1 MILACGL
8 GLYKQEHLLCV
19 MGRPY
24 CLSCYDDTLKT
35 AKRHDV
41 PADTMTIPPRTKDGR
56 PAPPGRRRF
65 APPGLVIP
73 TPQSTSSSTAPH
85 RHSPPSPLSASI
97 TNVTDQPTPAS
108 SSSKAPDRN
117 SVNHLTPA
125 AISTEL
131 KGPRGQYRNT
141 VRSLAE
147 RFEPPPSILKTPL
160 SPVGASVLN
169 RPIQDNVGYRSGT
182 GLRKE
187 AASRDTASR
196 SVEP

>member
-1 MILACGL
+1 MIIACGL
-8 GLYKQEHLLCV
+8 GLYRQEHLLCV

-41 PADTMTIPPRTKDGR
+41 PAETKTIPPRTKDGR

-73 TPQSTSSSTAPH
+73 APQSASSSTAPH
-85 RHSPPSPLSASI
+85 RHSPPSPLSAST
-97 TNVTDQPTPAS
+97 TNIKDQPSLAS
-108 SSSKAPDRN
+108 SSSKAPDQQ
-117 SVNHLTPA
+117 SIIIPTPT

-147 RFEPPPSILKTPL
+147 RFEPPPSITKTPL
-160 SPVGASVLN
+160 GPVGASVLN
-169 RPIQDNVGYRSGT
+169 RPIQDNVGSRTGT
-182 GLRKE
+182 GLRKT